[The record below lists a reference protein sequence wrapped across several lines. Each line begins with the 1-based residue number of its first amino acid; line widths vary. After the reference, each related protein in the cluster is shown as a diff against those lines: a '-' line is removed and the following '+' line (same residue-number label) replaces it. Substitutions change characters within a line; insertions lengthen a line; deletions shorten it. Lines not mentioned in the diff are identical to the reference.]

1 MTECLFAATL
11 LVSLK
16 IPALALAGTG
26 TVTVMSK
33 RPLAGGVKQ
42 TLSHKRSIPK
52 VVKPAFA
59 HRMRTRAQTIPGP
72 GTPERYPERMATQ
85 ADRAA
90 ERRVAKLE
98 DVERQLKEGS
108 LTIRKMTA
116 EERKRFPPRPAKPR
130 KGSRR

>member
-1 MTECLFAATL
+1 VTKKNAT
-11 LVSLK
+11 
-16 IPALALAGTG
+16 ADNT
-26 TVTVMSK
+26 
-33 RPLAGGVKQ
+33 RPE
-42 TLSHKRSIPK
+42 H
-52 VVKPAFA
+52 
-59 HRMRTRAQTIPGP
+59 
-72 GTPERYPERMATQ
+72 PERYPGQMATQ